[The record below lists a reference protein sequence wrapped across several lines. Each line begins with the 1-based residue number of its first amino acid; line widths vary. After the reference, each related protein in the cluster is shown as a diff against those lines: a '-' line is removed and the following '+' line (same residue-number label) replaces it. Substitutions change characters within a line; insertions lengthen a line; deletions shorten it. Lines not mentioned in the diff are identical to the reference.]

1 MQYFIMNKP
10 AGYITA
16 KRDPRRKT
24 VMELFPPELQK
35 VLHPV
40 GRLDKD
46 TEGLLLFTDDG
57 KLDEF
62 LLRPEHH
69 VEKEYEFRAFGRLG
83 QAECDLLA
91 QGVVLEGTEIMAKPG
106 KAVILGYTTIGACEE
121 LLPPLRKKHF
131 MKNPERPVTQGR
143 LTITEGRK
151 HQVKLMI
158 KAVGA
163 HVFTLKRLRIG
174 TLFLDETLL
183 SGQYRSLTEDELAQL
198 GYSIRSTNSPE

>member
-16 KRDPRRKT
+16 KRDPRRNT
-24 VMELFPPELQK
+24 VMELFPSELREA
-35 VLHPV
+35 LHPV

-83 QAECDLLA
+83 LAECELLA
-91 QGVVLEGTEIMAKPG
+91 QGVLLEGTQVLSKPG
-106 KAVILGYTTIGACEE
+106 KAVILGYSTIGACEA

-131 MKNPERPVTQGR
+131 MKNPERSVTHGR
-143 LTITEGRK
+143 LTIVEGKK
-151 HQVKLMI
+151 HQVKLMV
-158 KAVGA
+158 KAVGG

-174 TLFLDETLL
+174 KLLLDETLL
-183 SGQYRSLTEDELAQL
+183 PGQYRTLTEDELAL
-198 GYSIRSTNSPE
+198 LEYK

>member
-1 MQYFIMNKP
+1 MLYFLLNKP
-10 AGYITA
+10 AGFITA
-16 KRDPRRKT
+16 KSDPRRKT
-24 VMELFPPELQK
+24 VMELFPPELRDA
-35 VLHPV
+35 LHPV

-57 KLDEF
+57 KLDEY

-83 QAECDLLA
+83 KEECDKLS
-91 QGVVLEGTEIMAKPG
+91 QGVLLVGTQVLSKPG
-106 KAVILGYTTIGACEE
+106 KAVILGYSTIGECEA

-131 MKNPERPVTQGR
+131 MKNPERPVTHGR
-143 LTITEGRK
+143 LTIVEGRK

-174 TLFLDETLL
+174 KLCLDETLL
-183 SGQYRSLTEDELAQL
+183 PGQYRALTGEDLALL
-198 GYSIRSTNSPE
+198 GYNCENYEQ